1 MKSWLGDASSLADAI
16 RAGEVRSADALE
28 ASLDAIAN
36 SQLNPV
42 TYMDPEGARRQAEA
56 LDARIK
62 RGEDPGPW
70 AGVPMLVKDMEDAA
84 GMPTSYGSLV
94 FKDNTAE
101 SDCTHV
107 VRLRAAGTVIAGKAA
122 TSEFGFVAYTS
133 TKLHGVTRNPW
144 NLERTPAG
152 SSGGSAAA
160 VAGGLVPLATGGDGG
175 GSIRIPASYCGLVGM
190 KGTFGRIPRGPKA
203 AIGQLAA
210 VKGTVARSVRDA
222 ARWYDVTCGYDSRD
236 PFSLPRADGWEAG
249 LGTRQV
255 KGLRVAVAPNL
266 GNAVIHPEVER
277 IVREA
282 ADVLIEETGMR
293 RADIDVKVPENG
305 FAWASAGLPSLM
317 ADLEDRWPA
326 CKQDLTFEIHFAMEA
341 SPHYRA
347 SHGAAVE
354 LFRIQ
359 MNEAMADLFEQV
371 PRALFLVMI
380 LMRTGRHAGDENILQ
395 QVHAHKRT
403 AELEGPRHAAV
414 DDLVG
419 REALQCFAIEL
430 DGAGCRRH
438 EAGEEI
444 EQRCLAGAVGTED
457 SGEFAFFQFEGC
469 VLHGGEAAE
478 PLGDVIDFEKR
489 GHRKRSVILRQS
501 GAIRPFGRKNR
512 ISIRVRV

>member
-56 LDARIK
+56 IDARIK

-107 VRLRAAGTVIAGKAA
+107 ERLRAAGTVIAGKAA

-371 PRALFLVMI
+371 DVVLCATSPMEPFA
-380 LMRTGRHAGDENILQ
+380 A
-395 QVHAHKRT
+395 
-403 AELEGPRHAAV
+403 EGPMPYH
-414 DDLVG
+414 VG
-419 REALQCFAIEL
+419 EVPVSPYNAGALTIPANLSGYPAISMP
-430 DGAGCRRH
+430 AGVSASGLPIGLQAYARRH
-438 EAGEEI
+438 EDALLLD
-444 EQRCLAGAVGTED
+444 LALAME
-457 SGEFAFFQFEGC
+457 
-469 VLHGGEAAE
+469 
-478 PLGDVIDFEKR
+478 
-489 GHRKRSVILRQS
+489 
-501 GAIRPFGRKNR
+501 
-512 ISIRVRV
+512 RVRPWPLVAPGAPV